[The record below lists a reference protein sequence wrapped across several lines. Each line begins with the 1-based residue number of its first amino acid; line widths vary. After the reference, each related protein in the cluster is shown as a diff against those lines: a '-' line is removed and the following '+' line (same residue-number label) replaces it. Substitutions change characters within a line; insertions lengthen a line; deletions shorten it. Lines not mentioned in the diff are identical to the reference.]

1 MPVELSRREV
11 KMYLTVLKYLAP
23 VVIVGGILYAAYD
36 YGAGNERKRWETK
49 AYDAVISA
57 HEIAGKFTA
66 GLLSDNKETENDAQ
80 IKIEQLQ
87 SDLAAADSAADSLR
101 EQARL
106 YAKRAADSSRAAANC
121 KATESAIGVLADMH
135 AESDRLAGVYAKQ
148 ADENRIAGL
157 SCEKAYSDLKK
168 AVIQQL

>member
-1 MPVELSRREV
+1 
-11 KMYLTVLKYLAP
+11 MYITAIKYLSP
-23 VVIVGGILYAAYD
+23 VVIIGGILYAAYD
-36 YGAGNERKRWETK
+36 YGVGNERKRWETK

-121 KATESAIGVLADMH
+121 KATESAIGVLADLH
-135 AESDRLAGVYAKQ
+135 AESDRLAGVYAKH
-148 ADENRIAGL
+148 ADESRIAGL
-157 SCEKAYSDLKK
+157 ACEKAYDDIKK
-168 AVIQQL
+168 RIERK

>member
-1 MPVELSRREV
+1 
-11 KMYLTVLKYLAP
+11 MYITAIKYLSP
-23 VVIVGGILYAAYD
+23 VVLFAAYTWGAVS
-36 YGAGNERKRWETK
+36 YGVNQEKIRWENE
-49 AYDAVISA
+49 AYKAVISA

-87 SDLAAADSAADSLR
+87 NDLVAAGSAADSLR

-121 KATESAIGVLADMH
+121 KATEAAIGVLADLY

-148 ADENRIAGL
+148 ADRNRIAGL
-157 SCEKAYSDLKK
+157 ACEKYAGDLKAAIEAANK
-168 AVIQQL
+168 

>member
-1 MPVELSRREV
+1 
-11 KMYLTVLKYLAP
+11 MYLTVLKYLAP
-23 VVIVGGILYAAYD
+23 VVIIGGILYAAYD
-36 YGAGNERKRWETK
+36 YGVDTERKRWETK

-57 HEIAGKFTA
+57 HEIASKFTA

-80 IKIEQLQ
+80 IKIDKLQ

-121 KATESAIGVLADMH
+121 KATEAALGVLADLY
-135 AESDRLAGVYAKQ
+135 AESDRLAGVYAKH
-148 ADENRIAGL
+148 ADESRIAGL
-157 SCEKAYSDLKK
+157 ACEKAYADIKK
-168 AVIQQL
+168 RIEQK